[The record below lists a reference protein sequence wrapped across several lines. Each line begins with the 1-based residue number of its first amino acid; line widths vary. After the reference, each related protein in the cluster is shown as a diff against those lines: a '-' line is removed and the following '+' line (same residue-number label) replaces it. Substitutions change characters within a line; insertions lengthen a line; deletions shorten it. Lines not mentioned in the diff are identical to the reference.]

1 MKKNIHLILAGCL
14 LLFSTSCYYD
24 TLPPEEDIDI
34 PPDATISFEEQVL
47 PIIINYNCATCH
59 NGTQDPDLR
68 AANAYGALVP
78 GYVVADDA
86 NASVFYQ
93 RLPGRGNHPNVG
105 FSLTNNEI
113 AIIEEWI
120 NRGALE

>member
-1 MKKNIHLILAGCL
+1 MKKNALLILAGCL

-24 TLPPEEDIDI
+24 TLPPEEDIEI

-59 NGTQDPDLR
+59 NGSQDPDLR
-68 AANAYGALVP
+68 AGNAYGALVP
-78 GYVVADDA
+78 DYVVAGDA
-86 NASVFYQ
+86 AASVFFQ
-93 RLPGRGNHPNVG
+93 RLPGNNHPNVG
-105 FSLTNNEI
+105 FELTDNEVTTI
-113 AIIEEWI
+113 QEWI